1 MMTQNFNDEN
11 NEFLNSLSPDE
22 VQKMFSDVVDMGE
35 VFLAKGPACAGQSV
49 GTTGCGGTRS

>member
-1 MMTQNFNDEN
+1 MTQNFDDEN

-35 VFLAKGPACAGQSV
+35 IFLAKGPHCSNSGS
-49 GTTGCGGTRS
+49 GITGCGGGMA

>member
-1 MMTQNFNDEN
+1 MTQNFNDEN

-35 VFLAKGPACAGQSV
+35 IFLAKGAHCSGQSV
-49 GTTGCGGTRS
+49 GITGCNGGMS